1 MLSKEIVEV
10 GQQIASDLMDARVSH
25 DLGKLGKSGKHV
37 IKKVSEYNNS
47 DLIQKYLDD
56 EIDSVEAIYLA
67 MKREEKKFKP
77 TNTDTKLINKLRSA
91 LSLVK
96 NGMSSKEIH
105 YIRSVIVDVIDQ
117 LQVSVIYK
125 KCEK

>member
-117 LQVSVIYK
+117 L
-125 KCEK
+125 